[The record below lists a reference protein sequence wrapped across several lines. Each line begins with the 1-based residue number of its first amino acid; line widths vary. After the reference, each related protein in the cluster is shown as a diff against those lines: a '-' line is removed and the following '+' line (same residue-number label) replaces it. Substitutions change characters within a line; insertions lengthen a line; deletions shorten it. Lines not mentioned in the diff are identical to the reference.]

1 MIRKIAMMTAVL
13 GALAGLGA
21 TGAGAMDDVIRTS
34 TGFPIWVDGGVYGYY
49 GGQWILYDTY
59 RNPNGTTTT
68 KCHAAGSP
76 TKTSCPG

>member
-1 MIRKIAMMTAVL
+1 MIRKIAMLTAVV

-21 TGAGAMDDVIRTS
+21 TGAGAMDDVTRS
-34 TGFPIWVDGGVYGYY
+34 SFPVWYDSGIYGYY

-59 RNPNGTTTT
+59 RNPNGTYTT
-68 KCHAAGSP
+68 KCHAAGST